1 MQKTYFSKK
10 NMFITAT
17 QGPKCYGKG
26 EIEGAWKYNGQMTTN
41 VFHCLD
47 NGGVSVYP
55 LYHITPLSPT

>member
-1 MQKTYFSKK
+1 
-10 NMFITAT
+10 MFITAT

-55 LYHITPLSPT
+55 LYHITPLSPIL

>member
-1 MQKTYFSKK
+1 
-10 NMFITAT
+10 MFITAT

-26 EIEGAWKYNGQMTTN
+26 EIEGAWRYNCQMTTN

-55 LYHITPLSPT
+55 LYHITPLSSTNEYYEDLVRF